1 MSFIKT
7 CPVWRNKLLK
17 TGIPQLPLMTRSFTS
32 HEKVY
37 GGENMDAEAR
47 KTFECWHKAVS
58 TRDGNCV
65 TGRVDPEVVFRPPT
79 YFKPWKGE
87 EEMKV
92 ILTCAAEVFGSS
104 FKYKR
109 QWLSPCG
116 REWALEFETEI
127 GHTGKIMNGID
138 LVSLVSSIQLFF
150 FFTASLL
157 TFPIPDKYI

>member
-1 MSFIKT
+1 MSLMKT

-17 TGIPQLPLMTRSFTS
+17 TGIPRLPLMTRSFAS
-32 HEKVY
+32 YEKVY

-138 LVSLVSSIQLFF
+138 LVSLVSSILLFF
-150 FFTASLL
+150 FSTASLL
-157 TFPIPDKYI
+157 TFPFPDKYI